1 MTTDMQTAGRR
12 WRREAV
18 GRAWTVVALAVG
30 LSGTVA
36 AQTLPELSTAAA
48 VPLSAPAAASGL
60 AMYGAAS
67 TADPVGPGD
76 LLDVRVFGQPQ
87 LSEQLRVGPDGAI
100 APPFVP
106 RMLVGGETAAAVE
119 ENLQKAYAGMLRHP
133 LVSVRVAENNSRR
146 VAINGAVERPGVY
159 SFSGELS
166 LMQALGLAGG
176 VDASK
181 ASSKVMIFHA
191 PPPTSRV
198 GANGRPTYTV
208 NEALRTIDIRQIA
221 QDPQLNV
228 LLSPGDV
235 IEVPEARDVY
245 LAGDVMRPGA
255 EVLRPGLTLTQLI
268 SEAGGLLPQAD
279 GAHVRVLRLDG
290 TVRRQL
296 VVDVRKAQKNQGP
309 DLTLEPDDIVQ
320 VPGSFARMA
329 GLELLDFFTGTERWR
344 VQQTVAD
351 KVP

>member
-1 MTTDMQTAGRR
+1 
-12 WRREAV
+12 
-18 GRAWTVVALAVG
+18 
-30 LSGTVA
+30 
-36 AQTLPELSTAAA
+36 
-48 VPLSAPAAASGL
+48 
-60 AMYGAAS
+60 
-67 TADPVGPGD
+67 
-76 LLDVRVFGQPQ
+76 
-87 LSEQLRVGPDGAI
+87 
-100 APPFVP
+100 
-106 RMLVGGETAAAVE
+106 
-119 ENLQKAYAGMLRHP
+119 
-133 LVSVRVAENNSRR
+133 
-146 VAINGAVERPGVY
+146 
-159 SFSGELS
+159 
-166 LMQALGLAGG
+166 MQALGLAGG